1 MATRAQ
7 PPTVFLVDLG
17 EGFSEA
23 AERVLV
29 PHERDLVLLL
39 IEIVVLVVGP
49 WRGLLHAL
57 GTYRRL
63 GCEALVA
70 V

>member
-39 IEIVVLVVGP
+39 VLVVVLVVGP
-49 WRGLLHAL
+49 WRGLLHTR
-57 GTYRRL
+57 GTDRRL
-63 GCEALVA
+63 GCEA
-70 V
+70 

>member
-1 MATRAQ
+1 MTTRAR
-7 PPTVFLVDLG
+7 PPAVFLVDLR

-39 IEIVVLVVGP
+39 VLVVVLVVGP
-49 WRGLLHAL
+49 WRGLLHTR
-57 GTYRRL
+57 GTGRLL
-63 GCEALVA
+63 GCEA
-70 V
+70 